1 MNFLLENCYCWL
13 ARKKDS
19 EKKIDMKQENSR
31 KKRRQMFCGGCVKC
45 IHSLDEFTQITKIGS
60 KYYGV
65 CSDECYNTWLNTPAT
80 QCLSPIND
88 YATLLLLRDNQ
99 Q

>member
-1 MNFLLENCYCWL
+1 MNFLLENCQCWL
-13 ARKKDS
+13 VRKKCE
-19 EKKIDMKQENSR
+19 EKEVCMENRR
-31 KKRRQMFCGGCVKC
+31 KKRHQMFCGGCVKY

-88 YATLLLLRDNQ
+88 YATLSRLRDNQ